1 MTIKKGG
8 LGKGLGSL
16 FEETAGTTAGSDGIV
31 MLRLAEVEPD
41 KDQPRKKFDNAA
53 LSELAASIM
62 EHGILQPIVVRPSPA
77 GGYKIVAGE
86 RRWRAA
92 RLAGQSEIPALVKEI
107 SDDTA
112 MEIALIENL
121 QREDL
126 DPVEE
131 ALGYKQLMERCNYTQ
146 ETAAAKLAK
155 SRSAVANSLRLLGLP
170 KKALEALR
178 GGTLT
183 VGHAKV
189 ILSLPNAALQQQAAD
204 EIIEKQL
211 NVREAEALCKKM
223 AKEPRQTH
231 PVRRP
236 AFPSEVE
243 LSLKETLGTEVRV
256 QYKGGKGTMQ
266 VHFYSDEQLKAF
278 ANLLGSY
285 KKES

>member
-1 MTIKKGG
+1 MKKGG